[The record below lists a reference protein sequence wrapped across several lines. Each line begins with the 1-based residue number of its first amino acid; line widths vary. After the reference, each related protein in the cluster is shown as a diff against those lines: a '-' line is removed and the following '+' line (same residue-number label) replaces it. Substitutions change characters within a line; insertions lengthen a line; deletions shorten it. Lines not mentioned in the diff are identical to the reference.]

1 VIAPAVTPELAERSL
16 IGAAV
21 HAFSVRARIRAGA
34 TDQTDLDFA
43 RQIPAADELAESATV
58 YAISLVWWAHRDLG
72 SRRELLDTA
81 TELMLA
87 GVEESASERP
97 FSSGYK
103 IYARRLADAAL
114 APRVHAAEVDV
125 RPLVCGVGEI
135 DRMTARF
142 ADAAVNA
149 VLLADRE
156 RFGDPALSAETMRDQ
171 MIQLAYLPHAA

>member
-21 HAFSVRARIRAGA
+21 HAFSVRARLRATA
-34 TDQTDLDFA
+34 SDQIDLEFA
-43 RQIPAADELAESATV
+43 RRIPAAEELAESATV

-72 SRRELLDTA
+72 SRRDLLASA
-81 TELMLA
+81 TDLMLA
-87 GVEESASERP
+87 GVEQSASERVYEN
-97 FSSGYK
+97 GYR
-103 IYARRLADAAL
+103 IYARRLVEAAL

-125 RPLVCGVGEI
+125 RTLVCGVGEI

-142 ADAAVNA
+142 ADAAVHA

-156 RFGDPALSAETMRDQ
+156 SFGDPALSSETMRDE
-171 MIQLAYLPHAA
+171 MIQLAYLPPAA

>member
-1 VIAPAVTPELAERSL
+1 MIAPAVTPELAERSL

-21 HAFSVRARIRAGA
+21 HAFSVRARLRADA
-34 TDQTDLDFA
+34 NDRTDLDFA
-43 RQIPAADELAESATV
+43 RQIPTADELAESASV
-58 YAISLVWWAHRDLG
+58 YAISLVWWAHRDLS
-72 SRRELLDTA
+72 SRRDLLVLA
-81 TELMLA
+81 TQLMLTE
-87 GVEESASERP
+87 VEDSASERP
-97 FSSGYK
+97 FESGYR
-103 IYARRLADAAL
+103 IYASRLAEAAL

-142 ADAAVNA
+142 ADAVVNA

-156 RFGDPALSAETMRDQ
+156 SFGDPARSAETMRDE